1 MVTQNNSQV
10 HGGSKRYSIADEVSI
25 KAVKGDDEWGS
36 FDEDWG
42 FKIWEV
48 PKEFRTQ
55 KKLENFKLAKQ
66 EEEQGKIILE
76 SMPYEI
82 DVEPTN
88 LCNLHCPLCS
98 TGTDE
103 STRKKGMLVF
113 AKFKSGSSSVPT
125 KLSSNQSIEFLFSAP
140 H

>member
-82 DVEPTN
+82 DVEQTCVIFTA
-88 LCNLHCPLCS
+88 LCALLALMNQL
-98 TGTDE
+98 E
-103 STRKKGMLVF
+103 KKECLYLKILKDLLIK
-113 AKFKSGSSSVPT
+113 AKISCYSFPFRIGAS
-125 KLSSNQSIEFLFSAP
+125 Q